1 MSALLQSFAAVL
13 DEFGVSYGRGRNAAL
28 CAIEGLIIV
37 RYFLWK
43 ISSIL
48 VTLFAERRS
57 NGEELIFQHY

>member
-37 RYFLWK
+37 RRFLWN
-43 ISSIL
+43 ISSIS
-48 VTLFAERRS
+48 VILFAERCS
-57 NGEELIFQHY
+57 NGEELIF

>member
-37 RYFLWK
+37 RHFLWNMTS
-43 ISSIL
+43 IS
-48 VTLFAERRS
+48 VTLFAERCS
-57 NGEELIFQHY
+57 NGKELFFQHY

>member
-37 RYFLWK
+37 RYFL
-43 ISSIL
+43 
-48 VTLFAERRS
+48 
-57 NGEELIFQHY
+57 

>member
-37 RYFLWK
+37 CYFLWTSSR
-43 ISSIL
+43 ISI
-48 VTLFAERRS
+48 TPFTEWCS
-57 NGEELIFQHY
+57 NGEELVFEHH